1 MIRKENNMRL
11 FKSIVLLSSVF
22 LAAGCANQGAELNLD
37 NANQYLEPLK
47 ENEGNAN
54 FNETTITF
62 HINSN
67 VETGKLFSSDIRGKC
82 NVSVKYLLGLTSDL
96 KFIWSDPY
104 SITDVSFT
112 YKEGNTSESGFKI
125 NDYLEASFTYSVDFS
140 FNMVNVYNL
149 NVTEISGHMLP

>member
-1 MIRKENNMRL
+1 MKL
-11 FKSIVLLSSVF
+11 YKSIVLVSSLF
-22 LAAGCANQGAELNLD
+22 LVTGCTNQGAELNLD
-37 NANQYLEPLK
+37 NASQYLEPLK

-54 FNETTITF
+54 FNETTVTF

-67 VETGKLFSSDIRGKC
+67 AETGKLFSNDIRGKC

-104 SITDVSFT
+104 SITDVSFA
-112 YKEGNTSESGFKI
+112 YKEGSTNESGFKM

-140 FNMVNVYNL
+140 FKAVNVYNL

>member
-1 MIRKENNMRL
+1 MKL
-11 FKSIVLLSSVF
+11 YKSIVLVSSLF
-22 LAAGCANQGAELNLD
+22 LVTGCANQGAELNLD
-37 NANQYLEPLK
+37 NASQYLEPLK

-54 FNETTITF
+54 FNETTVTF

-67 VETGKLFSSDIRGKC
+67 AETGKLFSNDIRGKC
-82 NVSVKYLLGLTSDL
+82 NVNVKYLLGLTSDL

-104 SITDVSFT
+104 SITDVSFA
-112 YKEGNTSESGFKI
+112 YKEGSTSESGFKM